1 MGTGRPRH
9 RRDDRLTRAAH
20 ASVPVWRLPPCG
32 RGKNCHEGSAT
43 KTGDCGVF
51 GQMDELVFGRPAAQ
65 AVADLA
71 RRAGTD
77 RIFLMACGT
86 PNQETEEV
94 VTAMATSRP
103 RHA

>member
-1 MGTGRPRH
+1 
-9 RRDDRLTRAAH
+9 
-20 ASVPVWRLPPCG
+20 
-32 RGKNCHEGSAT
+32 
-43 KTGDCGVF
+43 
-51 GQMDELVFGRPAAQ
+51 MDELVFGRPAAQ

-94 VTAMATSRP
+94 VTAMTASRL

>member
-1 MGTGRPRH
+1 M
-9 RRDDRLTRAAH
+9 
-20 ASVPVWRLPPCG
+20 
-32 RGKNCHEGSAT
+32 

-51 GQMDELVFGRPAAQ
+51 GQMDELVFGGPAAQ

-77 RIFLMACGT
+77 RILLMARGT
-86 PNQETEEV
+86 PNQEIEVV
-94 VTAMATSRP
+94 VTAMTASRR

>member
-1 MGTGRPRH
+1 
-9 RRDDRLTRAAH
+9 
-20 ASVPVWRLPPCG
+20 
-32 RGKNCHEGSAT
+32 
-43 KTGDCGVF
+43 
-51 GQMDELVFGRPAAQ
+51 MDELVFGRPAAQ

-77 RIFLMACGT
+77 RILLMACCT

-94 VTAMATSRP
+94 VTAMTASRL

>member
-1 MGTGRPRH
+1 MGTDRPRH

-20 ASVPVWRLPPCG
+20 ASVPAWRLPPCG
-32 RGKNCHEGSAT
+32 RRKNCHEGSAT
-43 KTGDCGVF
+43 NTGDRGVF

-71 RRAGTD
+71 RGAGAE

-86 PNQETEEV
+86 PNKETEEV
-94 VTAMATSRP
+94 VTAMTASRL

>member
-1 MGTGRPRH
+1 MQRSGEVPARRPGRDRGRH
-9 RRDDRLTRAAH
+9 PLSEIHRL
-20 ASVPVWRLPPCG
+20 PCG
-32 RGKNCHEGSAT
+32 RRKNCHEGSAT

-94 VTAMATSRP
+94 VTAMTASRL